1 MYLTAEV
8 VTRINMKESCTGGG
22 NIPNTKSQ
30 MRKGILEYCI
40 LLILK
45 YKKVYSNDIL
55 EQLKAS
61 GMEIVEPTLYTLL
74 KRLIKEEKV
83 SYIWHESP
91 KGPPRKYYSI
101 TDVGRSALEKLDEAW
116 MEMNRSVSG
125 IRGGLDAI

>member
-1 MYLTAEV
+1 
-8 VTRINMKESCTGGG
+8 MKESCTGGG